1 MGSGGA
7 RARLGAGPRRGAWSR
22 GHTCRLL
29 APARAGHCP
38 GGRRAG
44 RRAASCRAGGLAEL
58 RLLLPLLPDRV
69 CGRCCREPSEDPHS
83 DPARTSSRGSE
94 LLTQRA
100 SRARTPGLRSRP
112 GSGPTEPR
120 GKGEEAPS
128 SARLPGARPL
138 PSAHPGPP
146 PT

>member
-7 RARLGAGPRRGAWSR
+7 RARLGAGPRRVR
-22 GHTCRLL
+22 G
-29 APARAGHCP
+29 P
-38 GGRRAG
+38 GGTPAVCWPRPELGTVRVAGVAG

-58 RLLLPLLPDRV
+58 RLLLPLLPDLE